1 MSKLQ
6 IVKVEPLNLPSNIVW
21 RITGRY
27 HIELKN
33 FYVYASESESK
44 MYVKNG
50 VPEEDVAEFVR
61 IATYPGRYVTD
72 DDTEIGQTMN
82 YIYEKYGYAAYS
94 TLREYHEWM
103 QEQQDEQRAKERVR
117 SAIPSIEKMI
127 AAGMI
132 DEYMLHE
139 AYRAGSDR
147 KGRTA
152 KNICSFYTVYPYCL
166 GYLMGSGALKED
178 YSPQDSGNVVDFY
191 YKISEMLEHI
201 DIEEMPRIYGYL
213 KEMYFTE

>member
-6 IVKVEPLNLPSNIVW
+6 IVKIDPLELPADITWS
-21 RITGRY
+21 ITGRY
-27 HIELKN
+27 HIELKD
-33 FYVYASESESK
+33 FYVYVSESDGK
-44 MYVKNG
+44 MYVNKS
-50 VPEEDVAEFVR
+50 VPKKDVAEFVR

-94 TLREYHEWM
+94 TLHEYHEWM
-103 QEQQDEQRAKERVR
+103 QEQQNEQRAKERVR

-139 AYRAGSDR
+139 AYRAGSDH
-147 KGRTA
+147 KGRTT

-166 GYLMGSGALKED
+166 GYLIGSGALKED
-178 YSPQDSGNVVDFY
+178 YSPEDIENLVDIWRG
-191 YKISEMLEHI
+191 ISEMLEHI
-201 DIEEMPRIYGYL
+201 DIGEMPRIYSYL
-213 KEMYFTE
+213 KEMYFAE